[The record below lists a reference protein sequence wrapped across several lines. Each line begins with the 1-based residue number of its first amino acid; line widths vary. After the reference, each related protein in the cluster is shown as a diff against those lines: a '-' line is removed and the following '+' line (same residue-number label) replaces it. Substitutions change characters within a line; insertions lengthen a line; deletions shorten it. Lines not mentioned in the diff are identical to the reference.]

1 MVASEFGVPYAKLF
15 HKRLEIAKNEQLRR
29 FRGNLDATFSLDDK
43 CKLGINWWIDNI
55 EISAKSTLQSK
66 IHQ

>member
-29 FRGNLDATFSLDDK
+29 FRGNFDATFSLDDK